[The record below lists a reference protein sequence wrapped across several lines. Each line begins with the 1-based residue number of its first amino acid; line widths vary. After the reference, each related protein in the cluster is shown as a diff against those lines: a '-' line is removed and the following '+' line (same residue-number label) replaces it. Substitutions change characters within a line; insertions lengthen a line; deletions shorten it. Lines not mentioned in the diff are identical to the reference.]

1 MEDLFA
7 GTEQLVLCEDRGVPL
22 RAVIAID
29 DTTLG
34 PSLGGVRW
42 KAYPSD
48 ATAVMECRRLARA
61 MTLKHAAAGLPYG
74 GGKAV
79 VLEDGEV
86 RDRDEVMR
94 AFGRFVARLGGAYI
108 PGVDMGTTVSDLK
121 VIGEVAPDVACDD
134 EDPSPWTALGVYAG
148 IRAATEAVEGRS
160 LHGVRVAVQG
170 VGAVGAALARL
181 LAGDGARLL
190 VSDVDEARAVAVADE
205 VGGEV
210 VTLDEIV
217 EADVDVLAPC
227 AVARVIDRSTVGRL
241 RCRIVAGAANDVLA
255 EPERAADLQQ
265 AGVSYVPDFL
275 INAGGVIH
283 IHGLRAGW
291 SEDRLRDEV
300 LGIGDR
306 VHAVLRDAGER
317 ATTPLAAAEAL
328 ADAVLARGARD
339 RARP

>member
-1 MEDLFA
+1 MQDLFD
-7 GTEQLVLCEDRGVPL
+7 GTEQLVLCQDPSVPL

-42 KAYPSD
+42 KAYPSE
-48 ATAVMECRRLARA
+48 AAAVTECRRLARA

-79 VLEDGEV
+79 VLLDGEV
-86 RDRDEVMR
+86 RDRAEVMR

-108 PGVDMGTTVSDLK
+108 PGVDMGTTVSDLG
-121 VIGEVAPDVACDD
+121 VIAEVAPDVACDD

-148 IRAATEAVEGRS
+148 IAAAMTALDRPS
-160 LHGVRVAVQG
+160 LKGVRVAVQG

-181 LAGDGARLL
+181 LADDGAQL
-190 VSDVDEARAVAVADE
+190 VLSDADAERAASVAAE

-210 VTLDEIV
+210 VALDRIL

-227 AVARVIDRSTVGRL
+227 AVARVIDASTVVRL
-241 RCRIVAGAANDVLA
+241 RCRVVAGGANDVLDDRA
-255 EPERAADLQQ
+255 RAAELAD
-265 AGVSYVPDFL
+265 AGIAYVPDFL

-283 IHGLRAGW
+283 IHALREGW
-291 SEDRLRDEV
+291 AEDRLRAEV
-300 LGIGDR
+300 LRIGDR
-306 VHAVLRDAGER
+306 VRAVLRDAGER
-317 ATTPLAAAEAL
+317 STTPLDAAEAL
-328 ADAVLARGARD
+328 AHAQLARGA
-339 RARP
+339 